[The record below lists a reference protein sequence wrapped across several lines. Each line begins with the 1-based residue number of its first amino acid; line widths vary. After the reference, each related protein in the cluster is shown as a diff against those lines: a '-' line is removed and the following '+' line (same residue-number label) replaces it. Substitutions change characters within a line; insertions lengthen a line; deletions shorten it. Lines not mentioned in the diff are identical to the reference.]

1 MEVVE
6 VVGYVGLGR
15 ELAVRAPMLAV
26 HLKLP
31 CAQSGATVSA
41 PPTSRGDLSVARAL
55 ETPGL
60 EIGKVLERE
69 LLGLEMLGAL
79 ERDLELAIAEA
90 PEREL
95 EVENVKVLERE
106 LEVEVVTALEREQE
120 IDEALERE
128 VELEM

>member
-1 MEVVE
+1 MEVVAK
-6 VVGYVGLGR
+6 YVGLDK
-15 ELAVRAPMLAV
+15 ELAVLDLMLDV
-26 HLKLP
+26 HQRLLYVL
-31 CAQSGATVSA
+31 SGATVSA
-41 PPTSRGDLSVARAL
+41 PPTSQGDLSVGRAL

-106 LEVEVVTALEREQE
+106 LEVEVVKALERGQE
-120 IDEALERE
+120 IEEPLERE